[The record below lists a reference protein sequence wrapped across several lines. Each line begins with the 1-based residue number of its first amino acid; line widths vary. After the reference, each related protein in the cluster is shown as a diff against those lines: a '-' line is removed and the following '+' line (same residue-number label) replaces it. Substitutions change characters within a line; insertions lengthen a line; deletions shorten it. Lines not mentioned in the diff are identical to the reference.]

1 MDDVSSKAPQGTND
15 GNAPTTY
22 AAEPRSAPLMYWG
35 LILLA
40 AAGLVPSVV
49 LPEWRQYERLK
60 IAQQYERYRLEQV
73 QAQVDRERRLLEAV
87 RTDPAV
93 VYRIAERELGL
104 HPEGDRYID
113 VEPVTAST
121 ASEGAFVPVAIEP
134 PSPVRRVTALLPS
147 FNYDG
152 VFCDEGARRLVIALS
167 VALMCVAF
175 VLYARASGEK
185 AS

>member
-1 MDDVSSKAPQGTND
+1 MDDLTSKEPQ
-15 GNAPTTY
+15 NARAASQPTARTT
-22 AAEPRSAPLMYWG
+22 EPRSAPLMYWG

-40 AAGLVPSVV
+40 ATGLVPSVV

-60 IAQQYERYRLEQV
+60 IAEQYERYRLEQV

-147 FNYDG
+147 FNYDD
-152 VFCDEGARRLVIALS
+152 VFCDEGARRLVITLS

-175 VLYARASGEK
+175 VLYARASGER